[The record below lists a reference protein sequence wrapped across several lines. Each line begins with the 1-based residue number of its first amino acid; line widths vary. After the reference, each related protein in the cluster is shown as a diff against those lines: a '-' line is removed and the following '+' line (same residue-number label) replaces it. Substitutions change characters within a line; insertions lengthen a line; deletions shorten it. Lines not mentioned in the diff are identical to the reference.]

1 MNLAA
6 LAESLDTAALT
17 RRPLP
22 GGGTGLTDTVQA
34 YAVQEA
40 LIERR
45 LARGERLTGFKLGFT
60 SLAKMRQMGVHDLI
74 HGRLTHRMEIRD
86 SGSYDASGL
95 IHPRV
100 EPEVA
105 FLLGDTLRPGGDPLA
120 AVAAVAPALEV
131 IDSRYDGFRFSLP
144 EVIADNTS
152 AAAYA
157 VGPWTAPGDL
167 DNLGVLLE
175 LDGRVVQS
183 GSSAAILG
191 HPLRALAAAARLA
204 GTLEAGTVIL
214 AGAATAAVPLKPGTC
229 VRATVETLGTVQ
241 FTTREAADLPGAAPA
256 EAADSP
262 GSAPAPE
269 GAA

>member
-1 MNLAA
+1 MNVTA
-6 LAESLDTAALT
+6 LAEALDTAA
-17 RRPLP
+17 RDGRPMA
-22 GGGTGLTDTVQA
+22 GGGGPEDTGEA

-40 LIERR
+40 LVARR

-60 SLAKMRQMGVHDLI
+60 SVAKMRQMGVSDLI
-74 HGRLTHRMEIRD
+74 HGRLTDRMEIPDGGCFDVSR
-86 SGSYDASGL
+86 L

-105 FLLGDTLRPGGDPLA
+105 FLLGATLRPGGDLMA

-157 VGPWTAPGDL
+157 LGSWSAPGDL
-167 DNLGVLLE
+167 GNLGVLLE
-175 LDGRVVQS
+175 LDGRPAET
-183 GSSAAILG
+183 GSTAAILG

-204 GTLEAGTVIL
+204 GELEAGTVIL
-214 AGAATAAVPLKPGTC
+214 AGAATAAVPLPPGTH
-229 VRATVETLGTVQ
+229 VRATVAGLGTVR
-241 FTTREAADLPGAAPA
+241 FTTEEDA
-256 EAADSP
+256 
-262 GSAPAPE
+262 
-269 GAA
+269 